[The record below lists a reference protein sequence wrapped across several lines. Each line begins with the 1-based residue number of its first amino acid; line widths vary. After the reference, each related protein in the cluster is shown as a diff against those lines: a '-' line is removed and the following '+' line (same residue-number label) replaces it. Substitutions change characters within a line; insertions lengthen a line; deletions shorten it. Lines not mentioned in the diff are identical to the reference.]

1 MTDNEKTIRI
11 APVTRLEGHGELT
24 IKLTKAGKVKDV
36 QFNVSSTRFFEKFLE
51 GRFAEEAVRIA
62 PRICGICP
70 EPHHLAA
77 TKAVEAA
84 WDITPPPA
92 AVKLRRLLINAKQYS
107 SHALHFFALA
117 APDFLAGPF
126 GDPANRNVVAIIN
139 ALPDVGKMAL
149 EVMQFGQDLAA
160 AVGGKAI
167 HPVTSI
173 PGGMLNPFSE
183 EKRDKFLK
191 RVVRAKEMTLETVT
205 LAKKVV
211 QDYWDPIT
219 KLAVVPTYYLG
230 MHNKGNL
237 EIYEGNLR
245 VMNPEGKIVADFD
258 PKDYKKYYGEH
269 VPAHSYATHIY
280 YKPMGYPEGIW
291 RANTLARVN
300 VADRMA
306 TPIAQEALQ
315 EMRDALGRPI
325 HATFAYHWARI
336 IELVQAIEEIEVLL
350 KDPQIVST
358 DVKLS
363 DVEPKKGEGIGC
375 VEAPRG
381 TLIHNY
387 WTDAKGII
395 TKANMIVATNNN
407 MAGIEKS
414 LMEAAKQVFEQKVHE
429 SLDLPDPMIK

>member
-1 MTDNEKTIRI
+1 MTEERTVKI

-24 IKLTKAGKVKDV
+24 LKLGKDGKVKDV

-51 GRFAEEAVRIA
+51 GRYGEEAVRIA

-84 WDITPPPA
+84 WDATPPPA
-92 AVKLRRLLINAKQYS
+92 AVKVRRLLINAKQFS

-117 APDFLAGPF
+117 APDFLAGPL
-126 GDPANRNVVAIIN
+126 GDPAKRNVVAIIK

-149 EVMQFGQDLAA
+149 EMMQFGQDLCAA
-160 AVGGKAI
+160 IGGKAI

-173 PGGMLNPFSE
+173 PGGLTNPFSA
-183 EKRDKFLK
+183 EKRDEYLK
-191 RVVRAKEMTLETVT
+191 RSENVLEWTMQTVD

-219 KLAVVPTYYLG
+219 KLAVTPTYYLG
-230 MHNKGNL
+230 MHDHGNH
-237 EIYEGNLR
+237 EIYDGNLR
-245 VMNPEGKIVADFD
+245 VMDPSGKIVMDFK
-258 PKDYKKYYGEH
+258 PKDYRRYYGEY
-269 VPAHSYATHIY
+269 VSDHSYATHVY
-280 YKPMGYPEGIW
+280 YKPEGYPKGVW
-291 RANTLARVN
+291 RANTLARCN
-300 VADRMA
+300 VADQMA
-306 TPIAQEALQ
+306 TPLAQEALK

-336 IELVQAIEEIEVLL
+336 IELVEALEEIIGLL
-350 KDPQIVST
+350 KDPHIVSS
-358 DVKLS
+358 DIKLS
-363 DVEPKKGEGIGC
+363 DITPKKGDGVGC

-381 TLIHNY
+381 TLIHHY
-387 WTDAKGII
+387 WTDDNGII

-407 MAGIEKS
+407 IAGLEQS
-414 LMEAAKQVFEQKVHE
+414 LMTAAKQIFEEKALD
-429 SLDLPDPMIK
+429 SLKLPEPMI